1 MRIHKIKI
9 TNFKSIYN
17 TQEFDFDDLSG
28 LIKLSGP
35 IGSGKTT
42 LCEAILYGLYGNV
55 KDQKIPQLTA
65 WNTKRMEVCIEM
77 TSNNYNLY
85 IKRCNIEP
93 LEVYINGRL
102 IPGSSKKDTQQILE
116 EYYDVPRLAV
126 EKMCIISF
134 NSFKTSLAN
143 MTPFETKMFLDNIFG
158 FSTFTDYNN
167 IAVCYKSDV
176 ANNITKIESELNV
189 TREHISQLISKK
201 EEQENTV
208 LNSLDINNINKIKEE
223 LLSNK
228 NEYIKQGKEL
238 KAELNSR
245 LHKHFDSQIE
255 LLQSNISRLEQQKT
269 EIAILGKQ
277 EREKYNKFK
286 SGKCPTCGHEISNT
300 EIESFKHNID
310 TYTTD
315 WQIANEQV
323 KELKSQIENI
333 NIERDKES
341 TEVNKQLD
349 ELRNKIHEID
359 NDILKYDNEIKM
371 YNAKL
376 KIINSNYDNLI
387 QDAQNKVAV
396 LESKLHKENENL
408 LSWTDMSEML
418 TKKLRYKLL
427 DSLIP
432 NINNSIQ
439 IFINKLEQQFSIKYD
454 QEFKPHIY
462 SDNYTKEIT
471 YNALSTGQKKSL
483 DLAIIFGI
491 LQNMISNIDF
501 NVIILDELFSNMDS
515 DTRNMM
521 LNLLNENLTNN
532 RSVFV
537 INHAEMQ
544 DDYFTHKI
552 QVKLINSSIEGTIG
566 KSKGQKIPIHK
577 SIYNKIF

>member
-208 LNSLDINNINKIKEE
+208 LNSLDINNINIIKEE

>member
-333 NIERDKES
+333 NIERDNES

-396 LESKLHKENENL
+396 LESKLHNENENL

-462 SDNYTKEIT
+462 SDNYAKEIT